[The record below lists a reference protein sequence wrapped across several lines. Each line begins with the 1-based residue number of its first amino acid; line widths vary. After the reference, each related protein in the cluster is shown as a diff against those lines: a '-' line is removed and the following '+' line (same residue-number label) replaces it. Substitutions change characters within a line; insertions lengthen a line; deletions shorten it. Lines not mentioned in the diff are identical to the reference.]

1 MNQQELNELN
11 DWADEMFGNKG
22 TISGRNDRFLNKKIS
37 ELEKRSVALSEEEEN
52 QLGKYRVE
60 MGRTR
65 SGMKKPKVD
74 WNYVSSKGNREYGQV
89 VNGLWQPGREE
100 AEYLRRKNTL

>member
-11 DWADEMFGNKG
+11 DWTDNMFGSMG

-37 ELEKRSVALSEEEEN
+37 EMESRSHLNANEQE

-65 SGMKKPKVD
+65 SGAKKPKVD
-74 WNYVSSKGNREYGQV
+74 WNYVRSNGNREYGQV